1 MFGNQPLFLRR
12 SPENCFPRPPTGR
25 LQRVH
30 SNCSPQTWQ
39 SLLWNA
45 VRVRISPG
53 RLSVRHCV
61 AIFGPRRCDDRRNR
75 ISTISDRVKSGLA
88 SVPMLLTQYAPEQM
102 RCKTIES
109 HGVHLRRTMERSDKL
124 RTLNSLLFSP
134 VLCRCRMIR
143 RRFTT
148 NTSLL
153 PHSYC
158 FLALSFESFNAY
170 AFSNI
175 KHTLV

>member
-1 MFGNQPLFLRR
+1 MESIRSKWAVRLMSIQNLPKNITSAFLICNQEKSMPKLVPCQLDPTKVCVRKLRGSRNIPFGGLINEEMFGNQPLFLRR

-88 SVPMLLTQYAPEQM
+88 SVPMLLTQ
-102 RCKTIES
+102 
-109 HGVHLRRTMERSDKL
+109 
-124 RTLNSLLFSP
+124 
-134 VLCRCRMIR
+134 
-143 RRFTT
+143 
-148 NTSLL
+148 
-153 PHSYC
+153 
-158 FLALSFESFNAY
+158 
-170 AFSNI
+170 
-175 KHTLV
+175 